1 MNGKSHFNGR
11 PDADIIVVGGGG
23 SGLTA
28 AIFARQAGASVI
40 LLEKHS
46 EVRGSTGLSIGS
58 ITATGTRLQRKA
70 GIMDSA
76 QSHFE
81 DMPKFSPELAKG
93 DNEALRRVL
102 VENVS
107 ESVDWLEGLGVT
119 FYGPMPEPPHT
130 KPRMHNV
137 LPNSRAYIYFL
148 EKEARRVGVDIRVN
162 SGVDDLV
169 LGDDG
174 RVNGVTL
181 GDGGTTLLAG
191 KAVIL
196 ASGDYS
202 SSPEWKGRFDEA
214 VRDTDGVN
222 TTNTGDGQRMGE
234 ALGAEVKFGQ
244 VMYGPNLRF
253 MPPAKGNFL
262 QKLPPWPWFT
272 KLMAW
277 SLNSLPSW
285 LLRPFILSFVTT
297 YLSPEPT
304 MFEHGAI
311 LVNRNGKRFTDELD
325 KPNYA
330 FGQQPD
336 KQAFIVF
343 DHEVADKFSK
353 WPYFISTAPGVAY
366 AYLPDYRRTRPD
378 LYARGKTLAE
388 LAGKIGVPADV
399 LEAEYHGRFAQ
410 GKPPGHSGDPKG
422 PYYALGPVKSWI
434 ILTDGGLTVNTRHQ
448 VTRADGSV
456 VDGLYAVGSVGQ
468 GGLLLEGHGHHLAW
482 AFTSGRLA
490 ARNAVSEVAAPA
502 SAAL

>member
-1 MNGKSHFNGR
+1 MNAISQTQAVST
-11 PDADIIVVGGGG
+11 ADTDILVIGGGG

-28 AIFARQAGASVI
+28 AIFARMGGARVI

-70 GIMDSA
+70 GVKDSA

-81 DMPKFSPELAKG
+81 DMPKFSPELAKD

-102 VENVS
+102 VENVG
-107 ESVDWLEGLGVT
+107 ESVAWLESLGVT

-130 KPRMHNV
+130 QPRMHNI

-162 SGVDDLV
+162 STVEDLV
-169 LGDDG
+169 LDAEG
-174 RVNGVTL
+174 RVIGVR
-181 GDGGTTLLAG
+181 LAG
-191 KAVIL
+191 SGKVLTAAKAVIL

-202 SSPEWKGRFDEA
+202 SSPEWKGRFDDS
-214 VRDTDGVN
+214 VRDIDGVN
-222 TTNTGDGQRMGE
+222 TTNTGDGHRMGE
-234 ALGAEVKFGQ
+234 ALGATVKYGQ

-253 MPPAKGNFL
+253 MPPPKPNLL
-262 QKLPPWPWFT
+262 QQLPPWPWFT
-272 KLMAW
+272 RLMRW
-277 SLNSLPSW
+277 SLNTLPSW

-304 MFEHGAI
+304 MFREGAI
-311 LVNRNGKRFTDELD
+311 LVNRKGKRFADELGT
-325 KPNYA
+325 PNYA
-330 FGQQPD
+330 FGQQPE

-343 DHEVADKFSK
+343 DDEVAKKFSA

-366 AYLPDYRRTRPD
+366 AYLPDYKRTRPD
-378 LYARGKTLAE
+378 LYAKAATLGE
-388 LAGKIGVPADV
+388 LAAKIGVPAST
-399 LEAEYHGRFAQ
+399 LEAEVADHAKTARAEGRPSVA
-410 GKPPGHSGDPKG
+410 KG
-422 PYYALGPVKSWI
+422 PFHALGPVKSWI
-434 ILTDGGLTVNTRHQ
+434 ILTDGGLTVNTNHQ

-456 VDGLYAVGSVGQ
+456 VEGLYAVGSAGQ
-468 GGLLLEGHGHHLAW
+468 GGLLLEGHGHHLGW

-490 ARNAVSEVAAPA
+490 ARH
-502 SAAL
+502 ALAQGA